1 MKKKVGS
8 VSFVAAMAL
17 AAFGCAGEVSG
28 APEVAESTQATT
40 TAPEPVE
47 GGDGRVVASA
57 TTRVGSRV
65 RFVAGDGNELGVAIL
80 SRAGVVDPVLEAAKH
95 AKRTGGAIAFYEA
108 LTGERAPSALVAAV
122 KAASVPGAADAS
134 DEGEEELAAPNVTA
148 AGADEPVPPSFCD
161 IEPDSIYGKSPFVVC
176 WPNQRG
182 TTRLKRKN
190 DAMSCRVDAVEGPL
204 SFHYRFKTASG
215 WHTPYSV
222 IGQAGWD
229 LEYETYYQWARRWRD
244 CHVFKNDGEKL
255 HHFRA
260 GGFTYLKPFDFM
272 PFEVHF
278 P

>member
-1 MKKKVGS
+1 MKKRVWI
-8 VSFVAAMAL
+8 VSFVAMMSL
-17 AAFGCAGEVSG
+17 TAFGCAGGGREETG
-28 APEVAESTQATT
+28 VAESVQAST

-57 TTRVGSRV
+57 TTRAGSRV

-80 SRAGVVDPVLEAAKH
+80 SRAGFVDPVLEAAKH
-95 AKRTGGAIAFYEA
+95 AKRTGGAVAFYEA

-122 KAASVPGAADAS
+122 TAASVPGAADAS
-134 DEGEEELAAPNVTA
+134 DDGEEELEAPNVTA
-148 AGADEPVPPSFCD
+148 ADDAPLPPDFCD
-161 IEPDSIYGKSPFVVC
+161 VEPDSMYGKQPFVVC

-182 TTRLKRKN
+182 TTYLKRKN
-190 DAMSCRVDAVEGPL
+190 DAMTCRVDAVEGPL
-204 SFHYRFKTASG
+204 SFRYRYKTASG

-260 GGFTYLKPFDFM
+260 GGFKYLKPLGFM